1 MRGKKKPS
9 KGGLK
14 PEEKLIQNDNNMLF
28 KGVNH
33 MYKLFTIVRSFTFNF
48 MWKGSCLAFMFI
60 MPIMFEVLTEQEAV
74 LDKI

>member
-1 MRGKKKPS
+1 
-9 KGGLK
+9 
-14 PEEKLIQNDNNMLF
+14 MLF